1 MRYTL
6 IWKPAA
12 ERRLAQ
18 IWMEGKDR
26 NAITVA
32 ADAIDRALRYQP
44 LTLGESRNGQI
55 RILVEEP
62 LVVVYEVREADRLVE
77 ILDVRLIPARR

>member
-1 MRYTL
+1 MRFTL

-18 IWMEGKDR
+18 IWIEAGDR
-26 NAITVA
+26 KAITDA
-32 ADAIDRALRYQP
+32 ANAIDRALRYQP
-44 LTLGESRNGQI
+44 LTLGESRDGQT

-62 LVVVYEVREADRLVE
+62 LVVVYEAREADRLVE
-77 ILDVRLIPARR
+77 IMDVRCVPARR

>member
-26 NAITVA
+26 KAITVA
-32 ADAIDRALRYQP
+32 AAAIDRALRYQP
-44 LTLGESRNGQI
+44 LTLGESRSGQI